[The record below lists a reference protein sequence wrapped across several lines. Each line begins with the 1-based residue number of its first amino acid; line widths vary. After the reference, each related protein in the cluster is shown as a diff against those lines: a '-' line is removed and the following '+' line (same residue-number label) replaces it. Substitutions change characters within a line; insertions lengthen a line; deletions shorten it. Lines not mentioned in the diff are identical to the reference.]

1 MAKLGRQ
8 GTTKGSFKALG
19 KGRYQRKGSAYQW
32 ASKGGKFYRVRG
44 TAKVGPALKLKRTP
58 KKLRP
63 APYNP
68 LDPVT
73 GKGLDREL
81 DAALKLKYGG
91 QERQLGAEERISR
104 QQTANVGSW
113 YDNYVKALIAAQT
126 QTQAGYQQAQQ
137 GIYGQANAG
146 ATQDEAQR
154 ARLAQEAQQS
164 AQLRGATVNPEV
176 QAQAQ
181 QAAQANRALSSS
193 FGGLV
198 GTQGASEAA
207 FAGTRR
213 AAAGLSK
220 VRALEDESRRARQ
233 IQALRRELAT
243 EKGSARYDLRRQL
256 REEERKYALERQAFG
271 LNVAKAE
278 EDVRAS
284 QQRERN
290 VRRGQRTV
298 ARSKRQTL
306 KQQKMVADRRYQ
318 LDREKFGAAQAKE
331 RYQRSH
337 GLGAY
342 KPAGKKGGGG
352 GGGGGGRA
360 GGGLTPSQRRSYRDK
375 WEGYVGNILYRP
387 KEKIPG
393 GANPLLVRAA
403 SEYVKNKRKGV
414 SRSTAQKIKK
424 RFGFNVRIYNAP
436 KAKRPKGFWEKR

>member
-44 TAKVGPALKLKRTP
+44 TAKAGPGTKLRRTP
-58 KKLRP
+58 KKVRP
-63 APYNP
+63 APYDP
-68 LDPVT
+68 LAQQT
-73 GKGLDREL
+73 GKTLEREL
-81 DAALKLKYGG
+81 EAGLKLKYGG

-113 YDNYVKALIAAQT
+113 YDNYVKALAAAQT

-137 GIYGQANAG
+137 GIYGQAGAG
-146 ATQDEAQR
+146 AAQDEAQR
-154 ARLAQEAQQS
+154 AKLAQEAQQS
-164 AQLRGATVNPEV
+164 AQLRGAAVNPEV

-198 GTQGASEAA
+198 AAQGASEAA

-213 AAAGLSK
+213 GAAGLSK

-233 IQALRRELAT
+233 IQALRRELET

-306 KQQKMVADRRYQ
+306 KQQKMAADRRYQ
-318 LDREKFGAAQAKE
+318 LDREKFGADQAKE
-331 RYQRSH
+331 RYQRTH
-337 GLGAY
+337 KVGPY
-342 KPAGKKGGGG
+342 KPAKGPGGGTPKG
-352 GGGGGGRA
+352 PS
-360 GGGLTPSQRRSYRDK
+360 GGLTPSQRRSYRDK
-375 WEGYVGNILYRP
+375 WEGYVGNILTGEKPP
-387 KEKIPG
+387 KGVNPML
-393 GANPLLVRAA
+393 GAAA
-403 SEYVKNKRKGV
+403 NEYVRNKRKGV
-414 SRSTAQKIKK
+414 SAKTAKKIKK
-424 RFGFNVRIYNAP
+424 RFGFNIRVYN
-436 KAKRPKGFWEKR
+436 RPKGGWGIRTKF